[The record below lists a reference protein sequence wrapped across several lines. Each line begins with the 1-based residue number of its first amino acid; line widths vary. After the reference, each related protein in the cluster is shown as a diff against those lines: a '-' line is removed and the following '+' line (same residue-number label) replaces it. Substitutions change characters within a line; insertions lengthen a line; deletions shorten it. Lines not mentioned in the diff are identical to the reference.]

1 MSQRQSKAFLVPLS
15 LFVWACANSNLQG
28 SKYCAQTTSIISNGP
43 GMATSTLLQGGF
55 VDVIER
61 NSSGTTIASRRCTTS
76 LEPSPDFNASGRV
89 NLWTAMHCIFDDS
102 RDEMGSTWEATLQLQ
117 TSMGYLPV
125 KLNIKELNIINESAQ
140 KLHFAGGDK
149 ALAAKAEA
157 RVARYLMGVNA
168 VPEARCNLDTQSY
181 IIRGESAYINDAQN
195 KDINY
200 PYEVGCFDFVENLHL
215 NATLQLDSVSD
226 EMRQLILTQFKD
238 TSDAREK
245 TIANLKPEKIQFV
258 ENWKSSF
265 SLYQSQKR
273 KQSWIELKSI
283 VSDAQCA
290 QGDWSNIIN
299 SKISESEGQLLCSE
313 RATIDSILKTLGPK
327 LDESEGADLIA
338 KLYPA
343 PNEGIIIFSDLRNQV
358 RRDYVNSWDALS
370 AMWTSLTVEGGPSIQ
385 STPGIKVLDA
395 LTHQLY
401 LHSNFKTTKVAG
413 SEAEVGAPHYSA
425 FQLKYLLGANIGTE
439 VAAGITTL
447 LYRSQPGLR
456 LLGLEKGDSGS
467 QISLFGFMPI
477 AVVSTLSTP
486 LEKLEVDQANND
498 CKLCTEQNFKS
509 VVKSIG
515 AISGG
520 AVVRPLP
527 VSTAVKNLPK
537 PSENPDGTANTGIP
551 QTPKTEDL
559 SKDSKPFDKV
569 TKTSGGLEKKEVTQ
583 DKPVNSSDSTGT
595 TRGQSC
601 IL

>member
-1 MSQRQSKAFLVPLS
+1 M
-15 LFVWACANSNLQG
+15 
-28 SKYCAQTTSIISNGP
+28 
-43 GMATSTLLQGGF
+43 
-55 VDVIER
+55 
-61 NSSGTTIASRRCTTS
+61 
-76 LEPSPDFNASGRV
+76 
-89 NLWTAMHCIFDDS
+89 
-102 RDEMGSTWEATLQLQ
+102 
-117 TSMGYLPV
+117 
-125 KLNIKELNIINESAQ
+125 
-140 KLHFAGGDK
+140 
-149 ALAAKAEA
+149 
-157 RVARYLMGVNA
+157 
-168 VPEARCNLDTQSY
+168 
-181 IIRGESAYINDAQN
+181 
-195 KDINY
+195 
-200 PYEVGCFDFVENLHL
+200 
-215 NATLQLDSVSD
+215 
-226 EMRQLILTQFKD
+226 
-238 TSDAREK
+238 
-245 TIANLKPEKIQFV
+245 
-258 ENWKSSF
+258 
-265 SLYQSQKR
+265 
-273 KQSWIELKSI
+273 
-283 VSDAQCA
+283 
-290 QGDWSNIIN
+290 
-299 SKISESEGQLLCSE
+299 
-313 RATIDSILKTLGPK
+313 
-327 LDESEGADLIA
+327 
-338 KLYPA
+338 YPA

-537 PSENPDGTANTGIP
+537 PNENADGTANIGIP
-551 QTPKTEDL
+551 AMPKGETPAKDL
-559 SKDSKPFDKV
+559 KPDDKV
-569 TKTSGGLEKKEVTQ
+569 TKTAGGLEKKEVTQ